1 MLKEFREFAMRG
13 NVVDMAVGIVIGG
26 SFGKIATS
34 LVNDIIMPP
43 IGLMLGKVDFTNLF
57 VALDSKAYKSLAV
70 AKAAGAPTLNYGAF
84 INNVLDFVIVAFAM
98 FLIVTQYQ
106 KLQDRI
112 GGPKAAPTTTK
123 CTYCLMEIPIGAKR
137 CAHCTSEL
145 KAAA

>member
-43 IGLMLGKVDFTNLF
+43 IGLLLGRVDFTNLF
-57 VALDSKAYKSLAV
+57 VALDAKAYKSLAV

-98 FLIVTQYQ
+98 FLMVTQFQ
-106 KLQDRI
+106 KFQDRLS
-112 GGPKAAPTTTK
+112 GPRAAAAPTTTK
-123 CTYCLMEIPIGAKR
+123 CAYCLMD
-137 CAHCTSEL
+137 
-145 KAAA
+145 